1 MSGTRS
7 VSAMIGVRGMR
18 GVRFWGCE
26 GREVS
31 TSCGAWGWASN
42 QGVRGVCSRGP
53 EGHVG
58 VRGMKLQKA
67 QGREGRGQDGAGPRQ
82 RELCEVATAGDGD
95 VSGAGG
101 LKEGRQ
107 RAGSR
112 LLCNSM
118 YNCFPSQLLHP
129 KHLYMFLTTSSLT
142 SLHI

>member
-18 GVRFWGCE
+18 GVRLWGRE

-31 TSCGAWGWASN
+31 TSRRAWRWASH
-42 QGVRGVCSRGP
+42 QEVRGVCSRGP

-82 RELCEVATAGDGD
+82 RERCEVATAGDAV

-101 LKEGRQ
+101 LKDGRQ

-112 LLCNSM
+112 LLTVCIMASQV
-118 YNCFPSQLLHP
+118 NCFIPNICIC
-129 KHLYMFLTTSSLT
+129 F
-142 SLHI
+142 